1 MEKQNIYGS
10 LDLVPKEE
18 MLEIK
23 PNFKKLYVGIPKESS
38 MQENRV
44 SLTPDAVGLLVKNG
58 HEVIIEESAGK
69 SANFSDKM
77 YSDMGATISNK
88 KGVLEASYVLKI
100 EPPTNKELDL
110 MSQNQILISAIQMNI
125 QSVEFFNKINKK
137 NITAFGFEFIKDN
150 QGKLPIVRSMSEIA
164 GNTSLLIAAEYLSNI
179 NKGKGL
185 MLGGISGIIPTNVV
199 VIGAGTVGEYA
210 CRTALGL
217 GASVIVFDN
226 TVSKLR
232 RLQNNINQRI
242 STSSLAPKILMKA
255 LQRADVVISALQ
267 VGTGRVPCIVTEDMV
282 MKMKK
287 GAVVIDVSIDQGGC
301 FETSEVT
308 SHNNPV
314 FLKHDVIHYC
324 VPNIASRV
332 ARTASIAI
340 SNTLTPIL
348 LSIGE
353 EGGLENSLRRY
364 DFLRNGIYAHK
375 GLLTNAV
382 LSKNFDISYTDLN
395 LILDI

>member
-77 YSDMGATISNK
+77 YSDMGATISNRK
-88 KGVLEASYVLKI
+88 EVFEASYVLKI

-110 MSQNQILISAIQMNI
+110 MGQNQILISAIQMNI
-125 QSVEFFNKINKK
+125 QSAEFFNKINKK

-226 TVSKLR
+226 SVSKLR

-267 VGTGRVPCIVTEDMV
+267 VGSGRVPCIVTEDMV

-287 GAVVIDVSIDQGGC
+287 GV
-301 FETSEVT
+301 
-308 SHNNPV
+308 
-314 FLKHDVIHYC
+314 
-324 VPNIASRV
+324 
-332 ARTASIAI
+332 
-340 SNTLTPIL
+340 
-348 LSIGE
+348 
-353 EGGLENSLRRY
+353 
-364 DFLRNGIYAHK
+364 
-375 GLLTNAV
+375 
-382 LSKNFDISYTDLN
+382 
-395 LILDI
+395 

>member
-1 MEKQNIYGS
+1 MEKHKICGS
-10 LDLVPKEE
+10 LGLMPQEE
-18 MLEIK
+18 TLEIK
-23 PNFKKLYVGIPKESS
+23 PNFKKLQIGIPKESS
-38 MQENRV
+38 LQENRV
-44 SLTPDAVGLLVKNG
+44 SLTPDAIGLLVKNG
-58 HEVIIEESAGK
+58 HSVLIESGAGNA
-69 SANFSDKM
+69 ANFTDEM
-77 YSDMGATISNK
+77 YSQKGAEISTRNK
-88 KGVLEASYVLKI
+88 VFTSSYILKI
-100 EPPTNKELDL
+100 EPPTNNELDL
-110 MSQNQILISAIQMNI
+110 IKQNQVLISAIQMNI
-125 QSVEFFNKINKK
+125 QSANFFNKINKK
-137 NITAFGFEFIKDN
+137 KISAFGFEFIKDI

-217 GASVIVFDN
+217 GASVTVFDN
-226 TVSKLR
+226 SVSKLR

-267 VGTGRVPCIVTEDMV
+267 VGSGRVPCIVSEDMV
-282 MKMKK
+282 VKMKQ

-308 SHNNPV
+308 SHNEPV
-314 FLKHDVIHYC
+314 FIKHNVIHYC
-324 VPNIASRV
+324 VPNIPSRV

-340 SNTLTPIL
+340 SNILTPIL
-348 LSIGE
+348 MSIAE
-353 EGGLENSLRRY
+353 EGGIENSLRKHE
-364 DFLRNGIYAHK
+364 FLRNGIYAYN

-382 LSKNFDISYTDLN
+382 LSKNFNIPFTDLN
-395 LILDI
+395 LILSD

>member
-1 MEKQNIYGS
+1 MEKQKICDS
-10 LDLVPKEE
+10 LGLMPQEE
-18 MLEIK
+18 TLEIK
-23 PNFKKLYVGIPKESS
+23 PNFKKLQIGIPKESS
-38 MQENRV
+38 LQENRV
-44 SLTPDAVGLLVKNG
+44 SLTPDAIGLLVKNG
-58 HEVIIEESAGK
+58 HSVLIESGAGNA
-69 SANFSDKM
+69 ANFTDEM
-77 YSDMGATISNK
+77 YSQKGAEISTRNK
-88 KGVLEASYVLKI
+88 VFTSSYILKI
-100 EPPTNKELDL
+100 EPPTNNELDL
-110 MSQNQILISAIQMNI
+110 IKQNQVLISAIQMNI
-125 QSVEFFNKINKK
+125 QSANFFNKINKK
-137 NITAFGFEFIKDN
+137 KISAFGFEFIKDI
-150 QGKLPIVRSMSEIA
+150 QGKFPIVRSMSEIA

-226 TVSKLR
+226 SVSKLR

-267 VGTGRVPCIVTEDMV
+267 VGSGRVPCIVSEDMV
-282 MKMKK
+282 VKMKP

-308 SHNNPV
+308 SHNEPV
-314 FLKHDVIHYC
+314 FIKHNVIHYC
-324 VPNIASRV
+324 VPNIPSRV

-340 SNTLTPIL
+340 SNILTPIL
-348 LSIGE
+348 LSIAE
-353 EGGLENSLRRY
+353 EGGIENSLRKHEY
-364 DFLRNGIYAHK
+364 LRNGIYAYN

-382 LSKNFDISYTDLN
+382 LSKNFNIPFTDLN
-395 LILDI
+395 LILSD